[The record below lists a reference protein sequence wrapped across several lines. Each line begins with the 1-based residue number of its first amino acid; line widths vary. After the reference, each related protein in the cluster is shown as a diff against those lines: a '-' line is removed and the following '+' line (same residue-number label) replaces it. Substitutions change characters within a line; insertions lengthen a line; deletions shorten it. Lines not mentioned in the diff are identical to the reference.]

1 MKKKLDFICIGA
13 AKSAT
18 TTLYSLIKDHP
29 QLSLPSTKEAPFY
42 SDDKAYEQGIS
53 WYLNHF
59 FAGADPK
66 TKWGTITPQYMIG
79 EGNIP
84 PSEIAERIYQDNP
97 DVKIIALLRHPIER
111 AFSHY
116 RMLVKRGYE
125 TRSFDQAVSEILAGN
140 TKLKGYTE
148 PDSDYVL
155 ASEYGKILDH
165 YYDLF
170 PKKNIL
176 ILTTDQLKDDPKT
189 VLDQVF
195 AFLGVDTN
203 YQPTQLHQQSRKG
216 GAKPRLKLL
225 TPGFIYQ
232 FPLVKRVWTQYT
244 PQAIRRRTEYVINL
258 WNTKPDNERLDPN
271 GKAYQKLVKHFSS
284 DVRHLQKIAGIKV
297 DWKDWTKTT

>member
-42 SDDKAYEQGIS
+42 SDDQAYKQGAS
-53 WYLNHF
+53 WYLHHF
-59 FAGADPK
+59 FAAADPK

-79 EGNIP
+79 EGNIT
-84 PSEIAERIYQDNP
+84 PSEIAERIHQDNP

-125 TRSFDQAVSEILAGN
+125 TRSFDRAVSDILAGN
-140 TKLKGYTE
+140 TELKGYSE
-148 PDSDYVL
+148 PDSNYIF
-155 ASEYGKILDH
+155 ASEYGKILD
-165 YYDLF
+165 YYYTLF

-176 ILTTDQLKDDPKT
+176 ILSTDQLKEDPEG
-189 VLDQVF
+189 VLKQLF
-195 AFLGVDTN
+195 TFIGVDSD
-203 YQPTQLHQQSRKG
+203 YLPDKPHQQSRKG

-232 FPLVKRVWTQYT
+232 VPFVKKIWTRYT
-244 PQAIRRRTEYVINL
+244 PQAIRRRTEYIINL
-258 WNTKPDNERLDPN
+258 WNTKPDDEKLDTN
-271 GKAYQKLVKHFSS
+271 SKAYQELVTYFAKDIQHLKKIS
-284 DVRHLQKIAGIKV
+284 DIKPT
-297 DWKDWTKTT
+297 WKDWKSK